1 MDESQYSGFACSE
14 ITGKRHDIN
23 HLTPA
28 SEWCQVYQIEH
39 HDEAKGGE
47 FGLANLQAQAL
58 TNRTEYLYN
67 SLINLQRGISDLY
80 DLLTQSGDIKTK
92 KTLPFKVATEIND
105 SVSAFLQVDQA
116 VEDGLF
122 LSLESGE
129 IYLMD
134 SGDVSLDTG
143 SIVYNFNN
151 SVTVPSS
158 DDTLDG
164 VDPLDQ
170 EFNDTITDQDISD
183 LLAEV
188 YGYKFEDT
196 TDSDIVSLVSDIYN
210 N

>member
-1 MDESQYSGFACSE
+1 MDETKYSGFACSE

-58 TNRTEYLYN
+58 TNRTEFLYN
-67 SLINLQRGISDLY
+67 SLVNLTKKVSELEY
-80 DLLTQSGDIKTK
+80 LLTHNTDIKTK
-92 KTLPFKVATEIND
+92 KVIPLNVATNSTD
-105 SVSAFLQVDQA
+105 TQSAYLQVDQA
-116 VEDGLF
+116 VENGLL

-188 YGYKFEDT
+188 YGYKFDDT